1 MYLRMVLSILHF
13 LCERDTWN
21 LALSGIRDI
30 WRYSVSAVEFNV
42 RVLQSLQTVSGHFT
56 AEFLCSLHRTDEAE
70 KWRTAVY
77 GCRVDI
83 LQSLLFSAWRYYVG
97 P

>member
-1 MYLRMVLSILHF
+1 MTLGILLS
-13 LCERDTWN
+13 R
-21 LALSGIRDI
+21 GYVI

-42 RVLQSLQTVSGHFT
+42 RALKQSLQTVSGHFT
-56 AEFLCSLHRTDEAE
+56 AEVLCSLHRTDEPE

-83 LQSLLFSAWRYYVG
+83 LQSLLFSAWRYYLG